1 MKQKLPNG
9 RARRKRFP
17 WWTLPVITLMACALF
32 FAYVTASE
40 QLSAYEE
47 FERMRA
53 EVSRDTFYDGIS
65 IDGVALGGMTMDEA
79 RAALADRQTV
89 QADSFDLF
97 LDAGEM
103 TWRISSQ
110 EVPMSWNTEELL
122 QRAWAIGRAGTLE
135 ERYAAIRKLKEPG
148 LSVAYFSEFTY
159 DRQAVRALTD
169 EVAARLTVEPK
180 NASVVA
186 FNVTDRTF
194 AFSDEQ
200 MGQRVD
206 AEALYQTVVAML
218 DQGSYGAT
226 VPVSVQTVSPSVTRA
241 QLEANYGLISTYTT
255 KTTSNENR
263 NTNIRLAAEAF
274 NGLMIAPGE
283 EISFN
288 ETTGERTREKG
299 YLEAG
304 AIENGRTV
312 QEVGGG
318 VCQVSSTLFNTLL
331 RANFDIVTRRPH
343 AWPSDYVPRGEDAT
357 VDWPRLDLVM
367 RNTSEAPVFLAA
379 WYEDRTV
386 TVEAYGLSLG
396 EGLSIDLWSE
406 TSYTKTPTEIVETY
420 NPDLPVGTREKVKD
434 ARTGYRV
441 ETYKLWLQNGVE
453 ISREYLYTSE
463 YATIYEEY
471 EYNYGYEPEEP

>member
-1 MKQKLPNG
+1 MG
-9 RARRKRFP
+9 HR
-17 WWTLPVITLMACALF
+17 
-32 FAYVTASE
+32 
-40 QLSAYEE
+40 
-47 FERMRA
+47 
-53 EVSRDTFYDGIS
+53 
-65 IDGVALGGMTMDEA
+65 
-79 RAALADRQTV
+79 
-89 QADSFDLF
+89 
-97 LDAGEM
+97 
-103 TWRISSQ
+103 
-110 EVPMSWNTEELL
+110 
-122 QRAWAIGRAGTLE
+122 RAGTLE

-318 VCQVSSTLFNTLL
+318 VCQVSSTLFNTLCAPIL
-331 RANFDIVTRRPH
+331 TSSRAGPTPGRRTMCRAARTPRWTGRAWIWSCATPAKPPFSWPH
-343 AWPSDYVPRGEDAT
+343 G
-357 VDWPRLDLVM
+357 
-367 RNTSEAPVFLAA
+367 
-379 WYEDRTV
+379 
-386 TVEAYGLSLG
+386 
-396 EGLSIDLWSE
+396 
-406 TSYTKTPTEIVETY
+406 TKTE
-420 NPDLPVGTREKVKD
+420 R
-434 ARTGYRV
+434 
-441 ETYKLWLQNGVE
+441 
-453 ISREYLYTSE
+453 
-463 YATIYEEY
+463 
-471 EYNYGYEPEEP
+471 